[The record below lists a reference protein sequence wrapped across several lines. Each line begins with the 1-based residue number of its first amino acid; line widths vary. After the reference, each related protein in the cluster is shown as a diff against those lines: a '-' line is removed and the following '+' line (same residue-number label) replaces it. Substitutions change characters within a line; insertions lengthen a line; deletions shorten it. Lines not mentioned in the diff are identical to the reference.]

1 MLAKLKQALK
11 RNRKLYLKISP
22 VFGLY
27 RNAVMT
33 CARLRHGIDKNLAV
47 FSAFDSRS
55 YNDNPRYIS
64 EALHALRPDA
74 KIVWLFK
81 DVEKAKRNYE
91 IPPYVACLNSISRE
105 GVGMLARARIVV
117 DNFNKRSY
125 IRLKYP
131 DQFYIQT
138 WHGDRAFKKVGYD
151 NPGQYDYLIEEH
163 ASLCIAGSDYG
174 EMQFRSAF
182 RYKGEVLKAGYPR
195 NDILLRDDPAEEA
208 AIRARLGMDADT
220 RLLLYAPTF
229 RDVQQRARQMQKA
242 SLDLLH
248 VLDTLEKAT
257 GKAWKCLVRAHYMS
271 RGISTDAESGRL
283 VNVSAYP
290 EMAELL
296 KVSDALITDY
306 SSCAGDFALTRRPIW
321 LYQDDL
327 EDYTSNNR
335 ALYFDMKDSP
345 YWVASTPEQMDALI
359 QETTPES
366 ARENCEA
373 ILRFYGECESGHAAR
388 RIAEIIIS
396 KMEEGK

>member
-1 MLAKLKQALK
+1 MLSKLKRALK

-27 RNAVMT
+27 RNAVMA
-33 CARLRHGIDKNLAV
+33 CARLRGIDRNLAV

-64 EALHALRPDA
+64 EALHALKPDA

-81 DVEKAKRNYE
+81 DVEKARRNFE
-91 IPPYVACLNSISRE
+91 IPPYVVCMNSISRE

-125 IRLKYP
+125 IKLKYP
-131 DQFYIQT
+131 DQVYIQT

-174 EMQFRSAF
+174 ERQFRSAF
-182 RYKGEVLKAGYPR
+182 RYRGEVMKIGYPR

-208 AIRARLGMDADT
+208 AIRSRLGMDKDT

-229 RDVQQRARQMQKA
+229 RDVQQRARQMQRA
-242 SLDLLH
+242 NLDLFR
-248 VLDTLEKAT
+248 VLDKLEKST
-257 GKAWKCLVRAHYMS
+257 GKKWKCLVRAHYMS
-271 RGISTDAESGRL
+271 CGIPTDEASGRL
-283 VNVSAYP
+283 INVSAYP

-335 ALYFDMKDSP
+335 ALYFDMADSP
-345 YWVASTPEQMDALI
+345 YWVASTPEEMDALI
-359 QETTPES
+359 ENTTAES
-366 ARENCEA
+366 ARENCEE

-388 RIAEIIIS
+388 SIAEYIVS
-396 KMEEGK
+396 RMEEGK

>member
-1 MLAKLKQALK
+1 MLSKLKQALK

-27 RNAVMT
+27 RNAVMA
-33 CARLRHGIDKNLAV
+33 CARLCHGIDKDLAV

-64 EALHALRPDA
+64 EALHEMKPDA

-81 DVEKAKRNYE
+81 DVEKAKKSFD
-91 IPPYVACLNSISRE
+91 IPDYILPMNSISRE

-125 IRLKYP
+125 IKLKYP

-163 ASLCIAGSDYG
+163 ASLCVAGSDYG

-182 RYKGEVLKAGYPR
+182 RYKGEVLKCGYPR
-195 NDILLRDDPAEEA
+195 NDILLRDDPAESA
-208 AIRARLGMDADT
+208 AIRKRLGMDENT
-220 RLLLYAPTF
+220 CLLLYAPTF
-229 RDVQQRARQMQKA
+229 RDVQQRAHQMQKA
-242 SLDLLH
+242 NLDLLH
-248 VLDTLEKAT
+248 VLDTLEKTT
-257 GKAWKCLVRAHYMS
+257 GEPWKCLVRAHYMS
-271 RGISTDAESGRL
+271 CGIPTDETGGRL
-283 VNVSAYP
+283 INVSAYP

-335 ALYFDMKDSP
+335 ALYFDMKASP
-345 YWVASTPEQMDALI
+345 YWVASTPEEMDALI
-359 QETTPES
+359 RNTTPES

-373 ILRFYGECESGHAAR
+373 ILRFYGECESGHAAQT
-388 RIAEIIIS
+388 IAELIIT